1 MNEIKFGVVGYGS
14 IAEKHIKL
22 IKKIYPKSD
31 IKILKHKKNKKFQ
44 SRLNF
49 FYKEKLFFKNKFDY
63 IFLCNPC
70 TRHIEY
76 LQKSIKY
83 KVKNIFV
90 EKPISNN
97 FNEIKKFQKKYFKFK
112 NKILV
117 GYVLL
122 YNKLFLKTFNLLE
135 RQKIGKIISATVVCN
150 SNFKKWRKNKKF
162 YKTVSANKNL
172 GGGVLNE
179 LSHELSY
186 SLKLFG
192 SVEKVFSKLYYQN
205 HKKIDVETEAKI
217 YCLTKNKI
225 DLGIFINFLSNKE
238 ERYCEIVGT
247 KSKLL
252 LDLKNKKIILNDKKI
267 YHINENKNQMY
278 EDQLNFFFHNI
289 KNKKKIILE
298 KFNNASETVKFIKA
312 IKLSNYKKKFVR
324 IN

>member
-44 SRLNF
+44 SWFNF
-49 FYKEKLFFKNKFDY
+49 FYKDKLFFKNKFDY

-90 EKPISNN
+90 EKAHLYY
-97 FNEIKKFQKKYFKFK
+97 FNEIKNFKKKYFKFK

-150 SNFKKWRKNKKF
+150 SNFKNGEKTKNF
-162 YKTVSANKNL
+162 I
-172 GGGVLNE
+172 
-179 LSHELSY
+179 
-186 SLKLFG
+186 
-192 SVEKVFSKLYYQN
+192 KLYLQI
-205 HKKIDVETEAKI
+205 KI
-217 YCLTKNKI
+217 
-225 DLGIFINFLSNKE
+225 
-238 ERYCEIVGT
+238 
-247 KSKLL
+247 
-252 LDLKNKKIILNDKKI
+252 
-267 YHINENKNQMY
+267 
-278 EDQLNFFFHNI
+278 
-289 KNKKKIILE
+289 
-298 KFNNASETVKFIKA
+298 
-312 IKLSNYKKKFVR
+312 
-324 IN
+324 